1 MSSEFDSTTA
11 PSGTASQFPPAC
23 RTCGEPIIADTC
35 PVCFANNAPH
45 LRLDALLDWRA
56 DNILARRIAAMPAA
70 RGGFDRT
77 ATQTP
82 DPVDVEVPMPGL
94 LPDPEEQPQ
103 ADACDCFGCLFYGR
117 CTRAMAPL
125 ANFSVQ
131 DLGMAAKP
139 GPTIPAWEIE
149 MSRRLDAIR
158 QQMDNALVAGHE
170 AGRIER
176 AADIVRD
183 GSLDA
188 ARDKYKCTTAACN
201 CPDSIHRGATCKH
214 KIAEIMDHNL
224 RRRLGDPALYVYPA

>member
-1 MSSEFDSTTA
+1 MSSKFDPTTA
-11 PSGTASQFPPAC
+11 PRGSAKRLSQLRSYLPHA
-23 RTCGEPIIADTC
+23 REIAG
-35 PVCFANNAPH
+35 PSEYG
-45 LRLDALLDWRA
+45 ALEG
-56 DNILARRIAAMPAA
+56 LAWLKTEIEVEERIAAMPAA

-82 DPVDVEVPMPGL
+82 DPVDVEIPMPGL
-94 LPDPEEQPQ
+94 LPDPEEKASKEQPQ

-117 CTRAMAPL
+117 CTRAMVPL
-125 ANFSVQ
+125 ANYSVQ

-188 ARDKYKCTTAACN
+188 ARDKYECTTAACN

-214 KIAEIMDHNL
+214 KIAEIMAHNL
-224 RRRLGDPALYVYPA
+224 RQASRHHLEASNE